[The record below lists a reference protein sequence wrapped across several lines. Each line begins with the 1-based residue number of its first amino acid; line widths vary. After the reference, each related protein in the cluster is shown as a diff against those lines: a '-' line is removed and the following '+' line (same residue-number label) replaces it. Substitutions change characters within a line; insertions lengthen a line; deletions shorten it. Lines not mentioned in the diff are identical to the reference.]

1 MVRVF
6 TVSSANTLNSDPYTS
21 PHDIGTKEFAT
32 REIEKEKVK
41 HTLISEERT
50 RVFEDIL
57 DNTPSRHVSLKYIFK
72 VFYGLIVLL
81 ISITVYTLVP
91 VHNVVLHPQ
100 YWYELPIQVTFS
112 FIPTFA
118 AYHVY
123 RCYYGFNISKVKTLG
138 TFILML
144 VTGTLS
150 TLISFGISNLVW
162 TYVLHFQLPLPLLGY
177 FLYLNMTTAIL
188 ATIWYRFPK
197 QWRHD
202 PKIRNRTKFYVI
214 GNNFEMFINME
225 AIVVTKILLSIP
237 SIFQWI
243 AALFLPL
250 LREFNLWIILK
261 ISNKSCDGDYR
272 ATRLLFTQVV
282 LTAHSLLMAYTIGSI
297 ATLESSI
304 VIIGAD
310 ILFNGYLCFKI
321 MYLKR
326 KDQTLQRRELQMI
339 LMQELVVAGIIEF
352 IVPLSYLLCFLMAY
366 FGPNATL
373 IGNVKNSYWQFRA
386 TEDINHTIIYLCI
399 FFFIDLLSLLLCAQ
413 ILWKFCKLSLYR
425 AFAALQKEFG
435 YAFAFCMTNYL
446 NGVSIEQI

>member
-1 MVRVF
+1 
-6 TVSSANTLNSDPYTS
+6 
-21 PHDIGTKEFAT
+21 
-32 REIEKEKVK
+32 
-41 HTLISEERT
+41 
-50 RVFEDIL
+50 
-57 DNTPSRHVSLKYIFK
+57 
-72 VFYGLIVLL
+72 
-81 ISITVYTLVP
+81 
-91 VHNVVLHPQ
+91 
-100 YWYELPIQVTFS
+100 
-112 FIPTFA
+112 
-118 AYHVY
+118 
-123 RCYYGFNISKVKTLG
+123 
-138 TFILML
+138 
-144 VTGTLS
+144 
-150 TLISFGISNLVW
+150 
-162 TYVLHFQLPLPLLGY
+162 
-177 FLYLNMTTAIL
+177 
-188 ATIWYRFPK
+188 
-197 QWRHD
+197 
-202 PKIRNRTKFYVI
+202 
-214 GNNFEMFINME
+214 MFINME

-321 MYLKR
+321 IYLKR
-326 KDQTLQRRELQMI
+326 KDQTLQRRKLQI
-339 LMQELVVAGIIEF
+339 VLMQELIVAGIIEF

-373 IGNVKNSYWQFRA
+373 IGNVQNSYWQFRA

-399 FFFIDLLSLLLCAQ
+399 FFFIDLLSLVLCAQ
-413 ILWKFCKLSLYR
+413 ILWRFCKLSLYR
-425 AFAALQKEFG
+425 GFVELQKEFG

-446 NGVSIEQI
+446 NGVSIVQI